1 LHRRFKCSKM
11 VNQNSILEIE
21 LGHVITEMYH
31 SLKKCLKER
40 AESKLKITRE
50 QFKLLNAISENREE
64 VIQKDMA
71 EMLGKDKSTIL
82 RLIDSL
88 ESKELVR
95 RVADT
100 KDRRKNYLM
109 VTKKGE
115 ELIKQ
120 YMMIYSELVNEIQ
133 QGLGEDE
140 LKTFYKVAN
149 HFKSK
154 TENN

>member
-1 LHRRFKCSKM
+1 MRRFKCLKM
-11 VNQNSILEIE
+11 VNQISLLEIE
-21 LGHVITEMYH
+21 LGRVVSDMYH
-31 SLKKCLKER
+31 TLKKCLKER
-40 AESKLKITRE
+40 AETKLRITRE
-50 QFKLLNAISENREE
+50 QFKLLKAISEKREE

-88 ESKELVR
+88 EAKELVR

-115 ELIKQ
+115 EVIKQ
-120 YMMIYSELVNEIQ
+120 YMIIYSELVNEIQ
-133 QGLGEDE
+133 QGLSESE

-154 TENN
+154 TEKN

>member
-1 LHRRFKCSKM
+1 MKK
-11 VNQNSILEIE
+11 QNSSLKIE
-21 LGHVITEMYH
+21 LGHVISDMFHTVI
-31 SLKKCLKER
+31 KCLKDR
-40 AESKLKITRE
+40 AETKLKITRE
-50 QFKLLNAISENREE
+50 QFKLLKAISEKREE

-71 EMLGKDKSTIL
+71 EMMGKDKSTIL

-88 ESKELVR
+88 EAKELVR

-115 ELIKQ
+115 GVIKQ
-120 YMMIYSELVNEIQ
+120 YMEIYSEFINEIQ
-133 QGLGEDE
+133 QGLTEAE
-140 LKTFYKVAN
+140 LKTFYKVAA

-154 TENN
+154 AEI